1 MLGLP
6 KLTETSKQLPKK
18 AIYSKFNLKTVAKE
32 KIDADISRITIV
44 NEVNSSKLN
53 ISEGKIVNSFFVLN
67 VIMKRKDYNDSSIMT
82 LTKIIPQNLILVLNY
97 KEENK
102 VIINYNK
109 LIQTDWLNK
118 ESFKLDLFG
127 LDFDTIWDNIVIQ
140 VGNIKLE
147 KDNSLEEQIEIN
159 EQKEK
164 LSKKI
169 DLLEKKAKKEK
180 QPLKKFEMY
189 QDLQKLKKEMEI
201 L

>member
-18 AIYSKFNLKTVAKE
+18 AIYSKFNLKAAAKE

-44 NEVNSSKLN
+44 NEVTSSKLN
-53 ISEGKIVNSFFVLN
+53 ISEVKIVNSFFVLN
-67 VIMKRKDYNDSSIMT
+67 VIMKRKDYNVSSIIT

-97 KEENK
+97 KDENK
-102 VIINYNK
+102 VIINYNQ
-109 LIQTDWLNK
+109 LIQTDWIK
-118 ESFKLDLFG
+118 KGTFKLDLVG

-140 VGNIKLE
+140 VGEIKLE
-147 KDNSLEEQIEIN
+147 KENSLEEQIEIN
-159 EQKEK
+159 EQKAK

-169 DLLEKKAKKEK
+169 ELLEKKAKKER
-180 QPLKKFEMY
+180 QPLKKFEMF
-189 QDLQKLKKEMEI
+189 QELQKLKNEMEI